1 MTFVDLDELQ
11 AQVSE
16 AGLAIGIIRTT
27 KEFGESEWVKE
38 WGAVVPVDDRNGGT
52 VAMPGNP
59 WIFSLST
66 LPSPGIPSFQ
76 GEHNVEILRSI
87 GVPETDIESLQE
99 RKIVLSR
106 RSPVGAYD

>member
-16 AGLAIGIIRTT
+16 AGLAIGVIRTT

-59 WIFSLST
+59 WIFSRST
-66 LPSPGIPSFQ
+66 LPSPGAPSFQ
-76 GEHNVEILRSI
+76 GEHNTEILRSI
-87 GVPETDIESLQE
+87 GVPESDIDSLRE
-99 RKIVLSR
+99 RKIVVSR
-106 RSPVGAYD
+106 RNPVGSYD